1 VVIAFIIYGKSFVLI
16 CRQMMQLPK
25 AFIENIQKELGDE
38 ASSFLQSLET
48 PSPVSIRLNTFK
60 KGNSF
65 LNERKVAWCENGR
78 YLPARPVFTLDP
90 LLHAGSYY
98 VQEASSMFLHQVFK
112 SSVDTNATLK
122 VLDLCAAPGGKSTLL
137 LSLLN
142 DNSLLVANEVI
153 NKRNNILC
161 ENITKWGCSNVV
173 ITQNEA
179 KDFAALPEF
188 FDVILVDA
196 PCSGEGLFRKDAEAV
211 NHWSE
216 ANVSTC
222 ATRQSEIL
230 KSVLPALKTGGVL
243 IYSTCTYEA
252 AENENAVKE
261 LTENE
266 NCSLQIGKI
275 KSPEGVVKND
285 FGFRFYPHKI
295 EGEGFF
301 ISCLK
306 KEKASEVD
314 EVFSNASKKQ
324 LEFIDEKKIPVELKQ
339 LLKEDF
345 AAAWFMFRNEFCFA
359 PKSLQRSIEQIGRS
373 LNIRQVGTTAG
384 SANNKDV
391 VFNHALALSKDLKTS
406 ETAIELSRDE
416 ALKYLKGESLQKQAD
431 KGWRLVSYENT
442 PLGWVKAIPGRLN
455 NHYPKEWRIRMSL

>member
-1 VVIAFIIYGKSFVLI
+1 
-16 CRQMMQLPK
+16 MMQLPK
-25 AFIENIQKELGDE
+25 AFIDNIQKELGDE
-38 ASSFLQSLET
+38 ASAFLQSLE
-48 PSPVSIRLNTFK
+48 SPAPISIRLNPFK
-60 KGNSF
+60 KGNAF
-65 LNERKVAWCENGR
+65 LNERKVTWCEGGR

-98 VQEASSMFLHQVFK
+98 VQEASSMFLNQVFK
-112 SSVDTNATLK
+112 NTVDTNATLK

-216 ANVSTC
+216 ANVATC
-222 ATRQSEIL
+222 VTRQSEIL
-230 KSVLPALKTGGVL
+230 KSVLPALKTGGTL

-252 AENENAVKE
+252 AENENAVQQLIADE
-261 LTENE
+261 SY
-266 NCSLQIGKI
+266 SLQIAGI
-275 KSPEGVVKND
+275 ETPVGVVKND
-285 FGFRFYPHKI
+285 FGFRFYPHRI

-306 KEKASEVD
+306 KEKASNTD
-314 EVFSNASKKQ
+314 EVFSNASNKQ

-359 PKSLQRSIEQIGRS
+359 PKSLQRTIEQIARS
-373 LNIRQVGTTAG
+373 LSIRQVGTTAG
-384 SANNKDV
+384 AANNKDV
-391 VFNHALALSKDLKTS
+391 IFNHAFALSKDLKPS
-406 ETAIELSRDE
+406 DTAIELSRDE
-416 ALKYLKGESLQKQAD
+416 ALKYLKGESLQKHAE
-431 KGWRLVSYENT
+431 KGWKLVSYENT

>member
-1 VVIAFIIYGKSFVLI
+1 
-16 CRQMMQLPK
+16 MMQLPK
-25 AFIENIQKELGDE
+25 AFIENIQNELGDE
-38 ASSFLQSLET
+38 VNAFLQSLES
-48 PSPVSIRLNTFK
+48 PSPVSVRLNPFK
-60 KGNSF
+60 KSNSF
-65 LNERKVAWCENGR
+65 LNERKVTWCDYGR
-78 YLPARPVFTLDP
+78 YLPTRPVFTLDP

-112 SSVDTNATLK
+112 SAIDANATLK

-137 LSLLN
+137 LSLL
-142 DNSLLVANEVI
+142 DDKSLLVANEVI

-211 NHWSE
+211 NHWSQE
-216 ANVSTC
+216 NVATC
-222 ATRQSEIL
+222 ATRQHEIL
-230 KSVLPALKTGGVL
+230 KSILPALKTGGVL

-252 AENENAVKE
+252 AENENVVKQLIE
-261 LTENE
+261 RE
-266 NCSLQIGKI
+266 NCSLQIDGI
-275 KSPEGVVKND
+275 ETPDGVVKND

-306 KEKASEVD
+306 KEKESVSD
-314 EVFSNASKKQ
+314 ELFSNASKKQ
-324 LEFIDEKKIPVELKQ
+324 LEFIDEKKVPVELKQ
-339 LLKEDF
+339 LLKENF
-345 AAAWFMFRNEFCFA
+345 ATAWFMFRNEFCFA
-359 PKSLQRSIEQIGRS
+359 HTSLQRTIEQIARS
-373 LNIRQVGTTAG
+373 LSIRQVGTTAG
-384 SANNKDV
+384 SVGNKDV
-391 VFNHALALSKDLKTS
+391 VFNHALALSKDLKPSDT
-406 ETAIELSRDE
+406 TIALSRDE